1 MKKVFGLLFNKFSV
15 TAIAF
20 LVWMTFFDQ
29 NDWMTQQET
38 KKQLQD
44 TKDHINFLTAQT
56 EEMEADLKLLQSDP
70 QRLEPVSYTHL
81 DVYKRQGLYYSA
93 IWFMLW
99 YGKEPL

>member
-1 MKKVFGLLFNKFSV
+1 MKKVFGLLFNKFSL

-44 TKDHINFLTAQT
+44 TKDHIQFLTAQT
-56 EEMEADLKLLQSDP
+56 EEMEEDLKRLQSDP
-70 QRLEPVSYTHL
+70 QRLEQFAREKYRMKK
-81 DVYKRQGLYYSA
+81 DNEDLYV
-93 IWFMLW
+93 IER
-99 YGKEPL
+99 K

>member
-15 TAIAF
+15 TTIAF

-44 TKDHINFLTAQT
+44 TKDHIQFLTAQT
-56 EEMEADLKLLQSDP
+56 EEMEEDLKRLQSDP
-70 QRLEPVSYTHL
+70 QRLEQFAREKYRMKK
-81 DVYKRQGLYYSA
+81 DNEDLYV
-93 IWFMLW
+93 IER
-99 YGKEPL
+99 K